1 MRVLVTGAS
10 GWLGSVL
17 VERLLESGVYVRGLI
32 RNQGDNLTNLSKK
45 YGDKLEIVYGNIVNY
60 DDCEKAMDG
69 VEALYH
75 LAGKAHSIPTSKE
88 EEDEFLNINTYGS
101 EVLFSIALKNKLKRV
116 IFYSTVSVY
125 SDSEDIITVESE
137 KNPVTPYGKSKKLA
151 EDIGLK
157 LYKEGN
163 LPITI
168 IEPVTVYGGDDKGN
182 FSKLKSLANRGLTIQ
197 FGNGNN
203 KKTIIYYED
212 LIKATINIANDKT
225 TIGKTIICGSEVID
239 TKTINNILSKSSKG
253 RVVNLRI
260 NPFFT
265 KFFLKV
271 FEMCNF
277 GVFKKIRRNIKVLS
291 SNNEF
296 DISYGREF
304 LSGYLIF
311 EDFNKIEN

>member
-1 MRVLVTGAS
+1 MRALVTGAS

-17 VERLLESGVYVRGLI
+17 CERLLEDGYCVRALV
-32 RNQGDNLTNLSKK
+32 RNHGDKLVNLSKK
-45 YGDKLEIVYGNIVNY
+45 YGDKLDIVYGDIVSC
-60 DDCEKAMDG
+60 DDCEKAMEG
-69 VEALYH
+69 IQILYH
-75 LAGKAHSIPTSKE
+75 LAGKAHSIPTCKE
-88 EEDEFLNINTYGS
+88 EEDEFFKINTYGS
-101 EVLFSIALKNKLKRV
+101 EILFNIALKNNLKRV

-125 SDSEDIITVESE
+125 GDSEESINVESK

-151 EDIGLK
+151 EDIGLR
-157 LYKEGN
+157 LYREEN

-182 FSKLKSLANRGLTIQ
+182 FSKLKSLASRGLTVQ

-212 LIKATINIANDKT
+212 LIKATINIANDET

-239 TKTINNILSKSSKG
+239 TRTINYILSKSSKR

-260 NPFFT
+260 TTFLT
-265 KFFLKV
+265 KILLKV
-271 FEMCNF
+271 LGWCDF

-296 DISYGREF
+296 DISYGKNF
-304 LSGYLIF
+304 LSGYLRF
-311 EDFNKIEN
+311 KDFNGIHN